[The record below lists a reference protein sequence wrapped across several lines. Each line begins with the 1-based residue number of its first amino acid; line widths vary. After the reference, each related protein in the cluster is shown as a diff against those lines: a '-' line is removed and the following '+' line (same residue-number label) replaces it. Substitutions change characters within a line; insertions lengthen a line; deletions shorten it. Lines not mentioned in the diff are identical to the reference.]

1 MSHTLVFSE
10 LENCLYL
17 AQHELQASRDSL
29 CQGICSKFSVIA
41 DFPIQE
47 KHI

>member
-1 MSHTLVFSE
+1 MSRTLVFSE

-17 AQHELQASRDSL
+17 AQKELQVFCDRL
-29 CQGICSKFSVIA
+29 CQGICNKFGVIA

-47 KHI
+47 KHV